1 MKCVFGVD
9 FGSLSCRAVL
19 FDAETGAEL
28 GGRTFAY
35 PHAVMSE
42 ALLDGTRLPPDWA
55 LQHPGDYLDGLR
67 NTVPV
72 ILQET
77 GVDPADVAGIGIDF
91 TACTLLPV
99 DRELTPLCLRDAYAS
114 RPHAYVKLPL
124 QRNAEPL
131 CSDSL
136 CLANRRSTL

>member
-19 FDAETGAEL
+19 FDA
-28 GGRTFAY
+28 
-35 PHAVMSE
+35 
-42 ALLDGTRLPPDWA
+42 
-55 LQHPGDYLDGLR
+55 
-67 NTVPV
+67 
-72 ILQET
+72 ET

-99 DRELTPLCLRDAYAS
+99 DRELMPLCLRDAYAS